1 MRYNGSMKVKT
12 SITLE
17 KDLVSAID
25 KQIDRYG
32 SRSEFLETA
41 AREWLARQ
49 ARAEQD
55 RRDLEIINRRVT
67 SLNREAEDVLEYQE
81 PL

>member
-1 MRYNGSMKVKT
+1 MKVKT

-17 KDLVSAID
+17 KEVIQAID
-25 KQIDRYG
+25 RTVDDYG

-41 AREWLARQ
+41 ARRLLAQ
-49 ARAEQD
+49 LAKDESE
-55 RRDLEIINRRVT
+55 RRDIAIINRRAAA
-67 SLNREAEDVLEYQE
+67 LNREAAEVLEYQV